1 MTHSSPMTHSAA
13 DAVALEQIYTGLTPF
28 FLDAAKG
35 NEANARAAAE
45 AMLAGFKPETT
56 EQALLAAQAVV
67 YGLAGMDSLRRSVAE
82 PDLPV
87 NTHLRLRGNATAMN
101 RAAQQC
107 RRALE
112 LRRRTAGASS
122 AASGPALM
130 RTFTEAD
137 LQAAIKSAS
146 AVIAEARSANPLA
159 SNRAVRRAAEREV
172 RRLQR
177 AA

>member
-1 MTHSSPMTHSAA
+1 MTDPDA
-13 DAVALEQIYTGLTPF
+13 DAVALEQIYVGLTPF

-35 NEANARAAAE
+35 NEASARAAAE
-45 AMLAGFKPETT
+45 AMLAGFQPETT
-56 EQALLAAQAVV
+56 EQALLAAQAIV
-67 YGLAGMDSLRRSVAE
+67 YGLAGMDSLRRSAAE

-87 NTHLRLRGNATAMN
+87 NTHLRLRGNANAMN

-107 RRALE
+107 RRALAQ
-112 LRRRTAGASS
+112 RRNVGKTPAGQGDAM
-122 AASGPALM
+122 PM

-137 LQAAIKSAS
+137 LRAAITSAS
-146 AVIAEARSANPLA
+146 KVIAEARAAQAPT
-159 SNRAVRRAAEREV
+159 SNRAARRAAEREA